1 MGAFIEL
8 FAEDISYFSNW
19 VNKETERKE
28 AWKQCNA
35 RQRKG
40 YQKNVG
46 RLF

>member
-28 AWKQCNA
+28 AWKQCIWA
-35 RQRKG
+35 GSERAIRKM
-40 YQKNVG
+40 
-46 RLF
+46 